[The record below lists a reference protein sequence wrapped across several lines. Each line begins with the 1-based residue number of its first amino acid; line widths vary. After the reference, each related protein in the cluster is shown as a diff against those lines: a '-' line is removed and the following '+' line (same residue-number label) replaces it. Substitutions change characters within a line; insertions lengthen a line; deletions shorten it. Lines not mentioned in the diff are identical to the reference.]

1 MTYKGTDQN
10 GTIVLEPGSELP
22 DGASIRVALDRGPWS
37 GEASETSKR
46 KLWQVLRSL
55 PEDVALEDVIE
66 QIYLLFKID
75 RGVRQLDA
83 GEGIPHEEARERFR
97 QWLE

>member
-1 MTYKGTDQN
+1 MTCKGTVRN
-10 GTIVLEPGSELP
+10 STVVLEPGSELP
-22 DGASIRVALDRGPWS
+22 DGTLVQVALDGPWADEIS
-37 GEASETSKR
+37 EAPKER
-46 KLWQVLRSL
+46 LWQVLRSL

-66 QIYLLFKID
+66 QVYLLFKID

-83 GEGIPHEEARERFR
+83 GEGIPHEEAKERFR